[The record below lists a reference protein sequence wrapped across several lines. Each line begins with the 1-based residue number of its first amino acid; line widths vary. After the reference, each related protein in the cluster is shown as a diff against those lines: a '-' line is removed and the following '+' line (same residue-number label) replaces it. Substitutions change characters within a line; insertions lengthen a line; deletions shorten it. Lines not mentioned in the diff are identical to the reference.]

1 MLLNIMV
8 FHDFEPWLGQV
19 YPRRNLSIVVL
30 VVRRTK
36 KEGDLRK
43 ALFLGQSDLT
53 MVQNPTCPW
62 CKMVKTIIF
71 WNVSGTCGQ

>member
-1 MLLNIMV
+1 MLHNIMV
-8 FHDFEPWLGQV
+8 FQDFEPWLGQV

-43 ALFLGQSDLT
+43 GRKGN
-53 MVQNPTCPW
+53 M
-62 CKMVKTIIF
+62 KTIMYSIKGPPG
-71 WNVSGTCGQ
+71 WILGPSTY

>member
-1 MLLNIMV
+1 MI

-36 KEGDLRK
+36 KEGDSRK
-43 ALFLGQSDLT
+43 GRKGNT
-53 MVQNPTCPW
+53 
-62 CKMVKTIIF
+62 KTIMYPIK
-71 WNVSGTCGQ
+71 GPPGRILGRIMY